1 MGEITTTLFI
11 GGAIKKCAKNI
22 SKPTRPTIKIECHLR
37 ILFSIPN
44 GVAYVLF
51 EHLCILGF

>member
-1 MGEITTTLFI
+1 MYNTFYRRSH
-11 GGAIKKCAKNI
+11 KKVCQ
-22 SKPTRPTIKIECHLR
+22 KPTRPTIKIECHLF
-37 ILFSIPN
+37 ILYSIPN